1 MIVDSDGGSVYVRG
15 LDPLSP
21 LRDQIQ
27 VNDII
32 IAIDDEDTQQMSPVE
47 VGKLMSRKKM
57 NDERKISI
65 LRESDLFVE
74 YGYNHSD
81 SDSSGNT
88 SAMSE
93 SS

>member
-1 MIVDSDGGSVYVRG
+1 MIVDGDGGSVYVRG

-21 LRDQIQ
+21 VRDQIQ
-27 VNDII
+27 VKDII

-47 VGKLMSRKKM
+47 VGNLMRRKKM
-57 NDERKISI
+57 NVERKISI
-65 LRESDLFVE
+65 LRESDLFM
-74 YGYNHSD
+74 GCGFSHSD

-88 SAMSE
+88 STMSE